1 MNTKRILFWTV
12 FVAILGLIVWGLAV
26 AMKKPLPDANIGQP
40 APITTAD
47 HVTGPENAPVT
58 IIEYSDFECPAC
70 ESYYHIVDRLLEE
83 ASTTVRLIYRH
94 FPLSQHKHAVPA
106 AMASE
111 AAGAQGKFWEMYD
124 MIFSNYREWVDLS
137 VVEAEG
143 KFAGYAAE
151 LGLDGILFKADT
163 ASSTLRT
170 KVNDD
175 MNDAIRIGVNAT
187 PTFFVDGK
195 VITNPGSYE
204 QFKAI
209 IDEAAAGN

>member
-1 MNTKRILFWTV
+1 MNIKRILFWSV

-26 AMKKPLPDANIGQP
+26 AMKKPLPDANLGQP
-40 APITTAD
+40 MSITATD

-70 ESYYHIVDRLLEE
+70 ETYYHMVDRLLEE
-83 ASTTVRLIYRH
+83 ASTTVRLVYRH
-94 FPLSQHKHAVPA
+94 FPLSQHEHAVPA

-137 VVEAEG
+137 VAEAENN
-143 KFAGYAAE
+143 FAGYAAE
-151 LGLDGILFKADT
+151 LGLDGVLFKADT
-163 ASSTLRT
+163 ASSTLRA

-187 PTFFVDGK
+187 PTFFVNGLA
-195 VITNPGSYE
+195 ITNPSTYE
-204 QFKAI
+204 AFKALI
-209 IDEAAAGN
+209 NSAAR